1 MDIEQLK
8 TQFRNNLIEEI
19 IEAKIEYEDFFETPI
34 GGSEYEAIH
43 KIYIKQRA
51 VFWTEDEI
59 DMTQDKLDFK
69 LLNKD
74 EKFFI
79 VNILGFFA
87 GSDVIVNENIE
98 TNFIPRITQP
108 NILVY
113 YNFQATI
120 ENIHSLVYSNML
132 KALLPPDHYNNIKTS
147 IKSMPI
153 VQKKADW
160 ARKWINA
167 DCSLAELLVAFKC
180 VEGIFFSGSFCA
192 IYWLGELRKV
202 GKENLFRGIRKGNE
216 FIARDESIHVLAAN
230 TIYKRHILNKLPWIL
245 VKEIFLEA
253 VSIEKEFIT
262 EALPC
267 KLIGMSA
274 QKMSEYIEYVA
285 NIEMK
290 SLGYDQQLF
299 PARACPFTFMIK
311 EALDKQSNFFETIE
325 TNYSKAGSSNV
336 TPEDLNLLGNA
347 DF

>member
-1 MDIEQLK
+1 MDIEQIK
-8 TQFRNNLIEEI
+8 SYFRNNLTEEVIES
-19 IEAKIEYEDFFETPI
+19 KIDYEDFFETPT

-43 KIYIKQRA
+43 KIYIKQRG

-69 LLNKD
+69 LLN
-74 EKFFI
+74 ENEQFFI
-79 VNILGFFA
+79 INILGFFA

-98 TNFIPRITQP
+98 TNFLPRITQP

-132 KALLPPDHYNNIKTS
+132 KALLPLDKYNEIKTS

-153 VQKKADW
+153 VQKKANW
-160 ARKWINA
+160 ARKWINT

-180 VEGIFFSGSFCA
+180 VEGIFFAGSFCA

-202 GKENLFRGIRKGNE
+202 GKENLFRGIRKANE
-216 FIARDESIHVLAAN
+216 FIARDEGIHVSAAN
-230 TIYKRHILNKLPWIL
+230 IIYKQHIINKLPWAL
-245 VKEIFLEA
+245 VKEIFTEA

-274 QKMSEYIEYVA
+274 QQMSEYIEYVA
-285 NIEMK
+285 NIEVK
-290 SLGYDQQLF
+290 SLGYDYQLF

-311 EALDKQSNFFETIE
+311 EALDKQSNFFETVE
-325 TNYSKAGSSNV
+325 ANYSKAGSSNM
-336 TPEDLNLLGNA
+336 TPEDLNLLGN
-347 DF
+347 DKF